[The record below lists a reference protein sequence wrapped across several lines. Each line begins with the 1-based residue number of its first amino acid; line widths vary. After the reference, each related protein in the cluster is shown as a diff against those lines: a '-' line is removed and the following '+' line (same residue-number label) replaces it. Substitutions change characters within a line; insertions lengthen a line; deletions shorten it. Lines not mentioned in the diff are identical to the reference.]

1 MVFMFWFFGPKPCG
15 ILAPQPGMEPVSPA
29 LEGEVQI
36 TGPAG
41 TALVKFYMTVEPPK
55 KCRPREGPSLCVSG
69 QRANGG
75 EITIKQMGSE
85 VR

>member
-1 MVFMFWFFGPKPCG
+1 MFWLFGPKPCG
-15 ILAPQPGMEPVSPA
+15 ILAPQPGLEPVSPA
-29 LEGEVQI
+29 LEGEVLI
-36 TGPAG
+36 TGPPG

-55 KCRPREGPSLCVSG
+55 KWRPREGPSLRDSG
-69 QRANGG
+69 QRASGG